1 MIMKKIS
8 QGQFEIRTTKADAI
22 DKFMQMQG
30 VCREELSSENLIEFY
45 CSKKGK
51 IAITNPPKKHI
62 EHTNSTNLYA
72 EIIEQDG
79 KTYITYYTVYSHF
92 NNVLKII
99 SLTMLIVM
107 AILAILLA
115 VSNVDKTVS
124 PIVLVLCL
132 LFFVYQL
139 FNNAKEQKNSPN
151 DSKIM
156 INELEKRV
164 EAVNLWDK

>member
-8 QGQFEIRTTKADAI
+8 QGQFEIRATKADAI

-99 SLTMLIVM
+99 SLIMSI
-107 AILAILLA
+107 
-115 VSNVDKTVS
+115 S
-124 PIVLVLCL
+124 
-132 LFFVYQL
+132 FFI
-139 FNNAKEQKNSPN
+139 
-151 DSKIM
+151 KIF
-156 INELEKRV
+156 LS
-164 EAVNLWDK
+164 